1 MLGRTGAGIMPA
13 LPRMDTPRRM
23 TALEVPAAKFVVPPP
38 IETAEITMSDG
49 APIRLRR
56 YGAGPVR
63 LMLSHGNGL
72 AIAAYLPFWEP
83 LADDFE
89 LVAFDIRNHGEN
101 PPHDPRA
108 HTWPRITRDI
118 AETFDATQAHFG
130 EKPTAGVFH
139 SLSAVA
145 TLLNAVEGGPP
156 WAALALFDPPIFPPP
171 NQAVHAVQM
180 AEKEQLTLRASARPV
195 AYRTPEAFA
204 AQLKQRR
211 AFARFVDGEHLL
223 FAQSTLRPLPTGEWG
238 LRCPRDLE
246 AFIFDTND
254 DPTLWGKLTRLKM
267 PVILIGADPDLEDA
281 GAPSQISRAVHQDT
295 GIDYVII
302 RDTTHFLQVERPD
315 ACRDALTAFL
325 QRCNLAPAH

>member
-1 MLGRTGAGIMPA
+1 MPA
-13 LPRMDTPRRM
+13 SPRMDTSRLM
-23 TALEVPAAKFVVPPP
+23 STVDVPGTKFVVPPP
-38 IETAEITMSDG
+38 AETGEFTMSDG

-72 AIAAYLPFWEP
+72 AINAYLPFWEP
-83 LADDFE
+83 LLERFE

-101 PPHDPRA
+101 PPHDPRQ
-108 HTWPRITRDI
+108 HTWTRITRDI
-118 AETFDATQAHFG
+118 EEIFLGTQTQFG
-130 EKPTAGVFH
+130 DKPTVGAFH

-156 WAALALFDPPIFPPP
+156 WRALALFDPPVFPPP

-211 AFARFVDGEHLL
+211 AFARFVEGEHLL

-238 LRCPRDLE
+238 LRCPRELE
-246 AFIFDTND
+246 AFIFDTNN
-254 DPTLWGKLTRLKM
+254 DPTLWGKLPRLTM
-267 PVILIGADPDLEDA
+267 PTILIGADPDLPDA
-281 GAPSQISRAVHQDT
+281 GAPARICRAIHEDVGT
-295 GIDYVII
+295 EYVII
-302 RDTTHFLQVERPD
+302 RQTTHFLQVEQPR

-325 QRCNLAPAH
+325 QRTHLAPAH